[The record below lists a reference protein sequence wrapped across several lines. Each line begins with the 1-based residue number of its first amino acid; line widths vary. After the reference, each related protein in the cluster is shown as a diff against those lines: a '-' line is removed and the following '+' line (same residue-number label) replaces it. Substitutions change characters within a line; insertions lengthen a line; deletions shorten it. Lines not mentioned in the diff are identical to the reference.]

1 MIDIRQRIEELS
13 REKGLSLTYIAE
25 RIGMPQPTLISAL
38 KTGDPKISVMM
49 KIADVFGMTISEI
62 MQDGNQNREA
72 TFSITCPNCGKKIG
86 LFPMV
91 IR

>member
-1 MIDIRQRIEELS
+1 MIDI
-13 REKGLSLTYIAE
+13 EKRVKDLCKERGTNVSKLAE
-25 RIGMPQPTLISAL
+25 RIGMPRPTLISAL

-49 KIADVFGMTISEI
+49 KIADVFRMTLSEI
-62 MQDGNQNREA
+62 MQDGNQNMEA
-72 TFSITCPNCGKKIG
+72 AFSVTCPSCGKKIG